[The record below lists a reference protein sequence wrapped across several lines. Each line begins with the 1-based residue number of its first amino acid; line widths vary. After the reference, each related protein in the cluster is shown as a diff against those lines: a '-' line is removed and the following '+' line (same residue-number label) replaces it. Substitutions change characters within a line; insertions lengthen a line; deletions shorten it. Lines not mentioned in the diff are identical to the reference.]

1 MATLGVI
8 ADDLT
13 GATDVAIAL
22 TAAGFRTTVV
32 LGSDAHD
39 SHGAEGAEGAEG
51 AVTRTDDA
59 VADAAGRGDAVVV
72 ALKSRTMAV
81 DAAVAA
87 SLNALDRLRRA
98 GCSRF
103 YVKYCSTFDSTP
115 RGNIGPVVEAV
126 LDALGAN
133 VTVVAPAFPANGR
146 TVYRGHLFVWDDP
159 LDESPMRHHP
169 LTPMTDS
176 SLPRLL
182 APQVGGGADDIALVP
197 WPVVAQGADAVR
209 GAIARAATAG
219 ARFVVVDA
227 VSDDDLRTLA
237 HATGDLRLLT
247 GGSALAQGLDGPRD
261 GSGHLPLSAPEG
273 PRVVLSGSASQATQA
288 QVRHALAEGDGLRLR
303 PDELRADFEA
313 TVSGAV
319 SRALESAAVPFVV
332 HATAAPEHVVDTAD
346 APLIEEALAEI
357 AVRLVENGTRAL
369 LVAGGETS
377 GAVVQRLGVAALALG
392 PEVDPGVAWT
402 LGRRNGEDIHLMLKS
417 GNFGRADLFVRA
429 WKANQ

>member
-13 GATDVAIAL
+13 GATDVAITL
-22 TAAGFRTTVV
+22 TSAGFRTTVV
-32 LGSDAHD
+32 LGSDAPD
-39 SHGAEGAEGAEG
+39 AGDG
-51 AVTRTDDA
+51 VT
-59 VADAAGRGDAVVV
+59 DAAAGADAVVV
-72 ALKSRTMAV
+72 ALKSRTIPA

-87 SLNALDRLRRA
+87 SLDALGHLRRA
-98 GCSRF
+98 GCERF

-126 LDALGAN
+126 LDALGAD
-133 VTVVAPAFPANGR
+133 VTVIAPAFPANGR
-146 TVYRGHLFVWDDP
+146 TVYRGHLFVGDDP

-182 APQVGGGADDIALVP
+182 APQVSGGADDVALVP
-197 WPVVAQGADAVR
+197 WPVVDQGADAVR
-209 GAIARAATAG
+209 EAIARASAAG
-219 ARFVVVDA
+219 ARFAVVDA
-227 VSDDDLRTLA
+227 VSDADLRVLA
-237 HATGDLRLLT
+237 RATGDLPLLT
-247 GGSALAQGLDGPRD
+247 GGSALAQGLEGPRD
-261 GSGHLPLSAPEG
+261 GSGHLPLSPPDG
-273 PRVVLSGSASQATQA
+273 PRVVLSGSASRATQD
-288 QVRHALAEGDGLRLR
+288 QVRHGLAEGGGVRLL
-303 PDELRADFEA
+303 PAELRADFEA
-313 TVSGAV
+313 AV
-319 SRALESAAVPFVV
+319 SAAVAGALEGAASPFVV
-332 HATAAPEHVVDTAD
+332 YATASPEHVVDTAD

-357 AVRLVENGTRAL
+357 AVRLVERGTRAL

-402 LGRRNGEDIHLMLKS
+402 LGRRGGEDIHLMLKS

-429 WKANQ
+429 WEANK